1 MTSETKRQALR
12 EKIEAGRQRL
22 AERDYAK
29 TAKDAADSAT
39 NFVKQHPYATLG
51 GAIFVGVAI
60 GAMTKRGRKVGAKV
74 GQRSG
79 VLTRLLA
86 DAAIAYGVK
95 MIDQATDA
103 ARTGQDRIEDLSDD
117 LTDKARATK
126 RDAAH
131 MVGTASDKAK
141 STVRRTSRKAS
152 RTLRDL
158 RSRTTH

>member
-1 MTSETKRQALR
+1 MSSETKRQALR

-22 AERDYAK
+22 AERDYAQA
-29 TAKDAADSAT
+29 AKEAADSAT

-51 GAIFVGVAI
+51 GAIFIGVAL
-60 GAMTKRGRKVGAKV
+60 GAMTKRGRKLGSRA
-74 GQRSG
+74 GQRGG
-79 VLTRLLA
+79 VVARLLT

-95 MIDQATDA
+95 LIDQATDA

-126 RDAAH
+126 RDATH
-131 MVGTASDKAK
+131 MVGTASDKAR